1 MNQSSSPKSQAELTV
16 LLQSHREKQS
26 IYHTTSVC
34 TTVCPCHHCLKAINE
49 GRDGLMGGGLA
60 NNANTAKKQSQ
71 LWQIS
76 GPADMHICS
85 LSVYNLPS

>member
-60 NNANTAKKQSQ
+60 NNANAAKSNLNCGRSVVLQ
-71 LWQIS
+71 
-76 GPADMHICS
+76 ICS